1 VIAAFSLSELC
12 HRSGYVSYAIKAF
25 SRSLCL
31 VRLQVNRPV
40 ALSSFTSIPPF
51 IVTIVTLIP
60 AFSHRPDAVDSFA
73 HPSISPHLCSF
84 ISFYAS
90 FAPDA
95 FPRSSSDHLQIRYR
109 VPSSPHIRSFRC
121 CHFSSYHPVS
131 FISSLDVPSRL
142 SCLLCPCVVP
152 DVW

>member
-51 IVTIVTLIP
+51 IVAIVITPMLLTHLLILP
-60 AFSHRPDAVDSFA
+60 SRRIYAHSYRSMPRSLPMHFRVHRQIVSEFVTE
-73 HPSISPHLCSF
+73 
-84 ISFYAS
+84 
-90 FAPDA
+90 
-95 FPRSSSDHLQIRYR
+95 FPRRPMSSTL
-109 VPSSPHIRSFRC
+109 
-121 CHFSSYHPVS
+121 
-131 FISSLDVPSRL
+131 PSRCLDCVPRRL
-142 SCLLCPCVVP
+142 SRFLCLCIVP
-152 DVW
+152 NVW